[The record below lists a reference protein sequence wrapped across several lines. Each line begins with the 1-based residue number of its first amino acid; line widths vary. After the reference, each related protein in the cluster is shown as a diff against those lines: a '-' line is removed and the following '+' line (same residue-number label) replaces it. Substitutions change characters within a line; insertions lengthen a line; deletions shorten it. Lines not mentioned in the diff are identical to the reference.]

1 MRTNTPVKQR
11 SDRLLVVLIGAL
23 VGMFFT
29 CCSGAAVLL
38 LLGTTPAATPTPPP
52 PAYDVEA
59 IVEEAYI
66 NRSMLGSADPI
77 PSPLPLVAGRIDI
90 LPGGQV
96 HFVAQMEA
104 GPFHP
109 VFEGTIRLQPSAAGG
124 LELEFLSVRVGYL
137 PVTPLIPASQVTE
150 LNAAI
155 NEMLEERAGAVD
167 LQVVGVTSDETTL
180 HIYLA
185 VAP

>member
-1 MRTNTPVKQR
+1 MKTNTPRRQR
-11 SDRLLVVLIGAL
+11 SDRLLIVLIGAL

-29 CCSGAAVLL
+29 CCSGAALLL
-38 LLGTTPAATPTPPP
+38 LLGSTPAATHAPPP

-59 IVEEAYI
+59 IVEEVYI
-66 NRSMLGSADPI
+66 NRSMLDSPDTI
-77 PSPLPLVAGRIDI
+77 PSPLPLVAGHLDI
-90 LPGGQV
+90 LPGGQA
-96 HFVAQMEA
+96 HFVSQMEA
-104 GPFHP
+104 GPLRP

-124 LELEFLSVRVGYL
+124 LEVEFLSVQVGYL
-137 PVTPLIPASQVTE
+137 PVTPLVPTSQITAI
-150 LNAAI
+150 NAAI
-155 NEMLEERAGAVD
+155 NQMLEERAGAVD

>member
-1 MRTNTPVKQR
+1 
-11 SDRLLVVLIGAL
+11 LVVLLGAL

-29 CCSGAAVLL
+29 CCSGTAVLL
-38 LLGTTPAATPTPPP
+38 LLGTTPAATPIPPP

-66 NRSMLGSADPI
+66 NRSMFDSPVQI
-77 PSPLPLVAGRIDI
+77 PSPLPLVAGHVDI

-96 HFVAQMEA
+96 HFVSQMEA
-104 GPFHP
+104 GPFRP

-137 PVTPLIPASQVTE
+137 PVTPLIPPRQVTE
-150 LNAAI
+150 INEAI
-155 NEMLEERAGAVD
+155 NQMLEERASAVD